1 MQKEIIFKGRGVIM
15 SGNMRDTVVWVLLM
29 LSFVYAYKA
38 FAKPV
43 SKNNIA
49 LEKVYHHTNDIAA
62 AGTLLEEGTVIFY
75 FSEKILPI
83 VLRKQILQNGWE
95 ECAFFFKNVIASDEI
110 RPMIDQ
116 FTADSTYYTTSI
128 ALVKRPEQ
136 GLTFTIRYDPAHITF
151 SYGSI
156 FSISAKPGIVFR
168 FINKKVKE
176 NLANEFAAKR
186 TSCLVHNTAA
196 PIIVIDAGHGGTDIG
211 AVGPNGLTEKELSL
225 AIAQKIATQLSDK
238 GYGVYLTRDSDC
250 TVSLSDRTKQAN
262 RLHATMLVSIH
273 ANAAK
278 NSNARG
284 VETFYPDHSAIQYVY
299 STFAG
304 QDLTFIDAYFRQQ
317 DAISKR
323 YAQIVQQVLHPA
335 TQDAQGVNFRDRG
348 AKPAPSQLLLGAHVP
363 ALLIEVGFLT
373 HEQEVQFLS
382 LERYQAMLAQKIAY
396 ALLQCLE
403 QNPGC

>member
-1 MQKEIIFKGRGVIM
+1 M

-43 SKNNIA
+43 TKNNIA
-49 LEKVYHHTNDIAA
+49 LEKVYHHTNDRAA
-62 AGTLLEEGTVIFY
+62 AGTLLEEGTAIFY
-75 FSEKILPI
+75 FSEKTLPI

-95 ECAFFFKNVIASDEI
+95 ECVFFFKNVIVSDEI
-110 RPMIDQ
+110 RPMVDQ
-116 FTADSTYYTTSI
+116 FTADSAYYTTSL

-136 GLTFTIRYDPAHITF
+136 GVIFTIRYDPAYITF

-168 FINKKVKE
+168 FINKAVKDH
-176 NLANEFAAKR
+176 LANEFAAKR
-186 TSCLVHNTAA
+186 TSCLAQNTAA

-211 AVGPNGLTEKELSL
+211 AVGSNGLTEKELSL
-225 AIAQKIATQLSDK
+225 LVAQKIATQLTSQ
-238 GYGVYLTRDSDC
+238 GYTVYLTRDSDR
-250 TVSLSDRTKQAN
+250 TISLSDRTKLAN
-262 RLHATMLVSIH
+262 RLHATILVSIH

-278 NSNARG
+278 NSDARG

-304 QDLTFIDAYFRQQ
+304 QDLAFIDAYSRQQ

-323 YAQIVQQVLHPA
+323 YAHIVQQALYPA
-335 TQDAQGVNFRDRG
+335 TQNAQGVQFRDRG

-363 ALLIEVGFLT
+363 ALLIELGFLT

-382 LERYQAMLAQKIAY
+382 LDNYQAMLAQKIAY
-396 ALLQCLE
+396 ALRQCLE
-403 QNPGC
+403 QTARC